1 MREGRLYLEG
11 ALPLYPSICSLV
23 REGGGY
29 IWRGV
34 TALSLNMFT
43 GEGGGGVIFGGGTTA
58 LSLNMFTGEGGGR

>member
-1 MREGRLYLEG
+1 M
-11 ALPLYPSICSLV
+11 

-43 GEGGGGVIFGGGTTA
+43 GEGGEVIFGGSTTA
-58 LSLNMFTGEGGGR
+58 LSLNMFTGEGGGRLYLEGSYRFIPQYVHW